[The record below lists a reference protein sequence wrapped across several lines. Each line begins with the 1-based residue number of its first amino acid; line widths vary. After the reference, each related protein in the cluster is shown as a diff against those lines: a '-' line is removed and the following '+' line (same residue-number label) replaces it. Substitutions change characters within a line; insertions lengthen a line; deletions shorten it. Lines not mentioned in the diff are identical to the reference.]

1 MKKILV
7 PTDFSENAFVAGNV
21 AIKIAKT
28 IQAEV
33 EFIHSYSFVNSSFQS
48 EEARKMHEEE
58 SLKEAEL
65 EMSKYLSRFE
75 FDSIVHS
82 TCYSNRPLIRTI
94 ENIGAES
101 DVKLIVMGTNGASGL
116 NYILGSNSLEVAKKS
131 KIPLLIVPLNTD
143 VSNINKIV
151 FFTDFQTQDFQTLK
165 SIQDLFA
172 NSPLQFDV
180 VHFQDKDVFTVEE
193 NELRLENHLVEIQ
206 KQLMSDKVKGYV
218 YPQNA
223 NIKSV
228 SLVINEKHPDIIS
241 LSLIDRSF
249 WDSILE
255 KSLAKQ
261 IILNPFKPVFILNK
275 N

>member
-7 PTDFSENAFVAGNV
+7 PTDFSENAVMAGNV
-21 AIKIAKT
+21 AIKIAET

-75 FDSIVHS
+75 FNSIVYS
-82 TCYSNRPLIRTI
+82 TFYSNRPLIRTI

-116 NYILGSNSLEVAKKS
+116 NYILGSNSLEVARKS

-143 VSNINKIV
+143 VSDINKIV
-151 FFTDFQTQDFQTLK
+151 FFTDFQSQDLNTLK
-165 SIQDLFA
+165 NIQNLFT
-172 NSPLQFDV
+172 NSALQFDV

-218 YPQNA
+218 YQQNA

-241 LSLIDRSF
+241 LSLIDRGF